1 MRAKATVFKVAVYI
15 VTLYDYPSVSFGI
28 VLLLRSGAETYRVP
42 DAEDRTGVS
51 ARGYLARQPAKVAGR
66 FSQIVS
72 GCETMNSPS
81 PLLCLKTN
89 PTGLSLPPQG
99 SQLFR
104 KKKVNGAAAL
114 RIIKEKASCLSSLWE
129 NDPPEKSSR
138 NKMGS
143 K

>member
-1 MRAKATVFKVAVYI
+1 MQAKATVFKVAVYI
-15 VTLYDYPSVSFGI
+15 VTLYDYPSVSFEI
-28 VLLLRSGAETYRVP
+28 VLLLPSDAETYRVP
-42 DAEDRTGVS
+42 DVEDRAGVS

-81 PLLCLKTN
+81 PPLCLKTN

-104 KKKVNGAAAL
+104 KKK
-114 RIIKEKASCLSSLWE
+114 K
-129 NDPPEKSSR
+129 
-138 NKMGS
+138 
-143 K
+143 

>member
-1 MRAKATVFKVAVYI
+1 MQAKATVFKVAVYI
-15 VTLYDYPSVSFGI
+15 VTLYDYPSVSFEI
-28 VLLLRSGAETYRVP
+28 VLLLRETYRVP

-99 SQLFR
+99 SQLLR
-104 KKKVNGAAAL
+104 KKK
-114 RIIKEKASCLSSLWE
+114 
-129 NDPPEKSSR
+129 
-138 NKMGS
+138 
-143 K
+143 

>member
-28 VLLLRSGAETYRVP
+28 VLLRHIHRVP

-104 KKKVNGAAAL
+104 KKK
-114 RIIKEKASCLSSLWE
+114 
-129 NDPPEKSSR
+129 
-138 NKMGS
+138 
-143 K
+143 